1 VTEIKGFPPFRLV
14 LAAKQTS
21 KQAEN
26 PVLTKYKIP
35 GILSPLLFDIKSK
48 RKLLAEHKSVAVT
61 VARVNYNDVYLKF
74 LRKYLIFLL
83 ACYGNS
89 WRRKCKIAK
98 SEKNTRF
105 MKISSIEF
113 IQLTS

>member
-1 VTEIKGFPPFRLV
+1 M
-14 LAAKQTS
+14 
-21 KQAEN
+21 AE
-26 PVLTKYKIP
+26 L
-35 GILSPLLFDIKSK
+35 KS
-48 RKLLAEHKSVAVT
+48 AAVT

-83 ACYGNS
+83 ACYGSS

-113 IQLTS
+113 DVMTAISMKRNNKMANILV